1 MPKYI
6 GTAPDLMTGDDEGLK
21 KSPYY
26 WWWRYLRCNDD
37 YLAECQSRGGGPL
50 AALYEDFGDVRS
62 DDFRQWWDESGQ
74 GRCVLFQEDSD
85 LSDAILLEGPGD
97 WRRFMGRYPYVVV
110 AVDMRFGLE
119 TAKEDV
125 RRALN
130 DRFDK
135 EGSGR
140 PPIDRRYSTAGRK
153 LTADVSR
160 KTYELG
166 ILLYEAFLPII
177 RAGGQPSTE
186 DYWRVGVEINLDL
199 RSMPK
204 PEDFPGRREEKRRDM
219 AETGRRYFKKAA
231 AMVAVTSTGYFPA
244 PRPAAFDEIEAY
256 IQQQRVR

>member
-1 MPKYI
+1 MPRYI
-6 GTAPDLMTGDDEGLK
+6 GTEPDLMTGDDEGLK

-37 YLAECQSRGGGPL
+37 YLAECERGGGGPL
-50 AALYEDFGDVRS
+50 ASLYTDFGDVRE
-62 DDFRQWWDESGQ
+62 DNFRHWWDESGE
-74 GRCVLFQEDSD
+74 GRCSLFQEDSA
-85 LSDAILLEGPGD
+85 LADAAVLDGPGD
-97 WRRFMGRYPYVVV
+97 WRRFMGQYPYVVV

-135 EGSGR
+135 EGTGR
-140 PPIDRRYSTAGRK
+140 PPIDRRYSTARRK

-160 KTYELG
+160 KVYENG
-166 ILLYEAFLPII
+166 ILLYEALLPLI
-177 RAGGQPSTE
+177 RAGRTPSTE
-186 DYWRVGVEINLDL
+186 DYWRVGVEIVLDP

-204 PEDFPGRREEKRRDM
+204 TTDAPIYLADKKKDM
-219 AETGRRYFKKAA
+219 AEVGRRYLKKAMK
-231 AMVAVTSTGYFPA
+231 MVAVTSTGYFPA

-256 IQQQRVR
+256 ISRQTRK